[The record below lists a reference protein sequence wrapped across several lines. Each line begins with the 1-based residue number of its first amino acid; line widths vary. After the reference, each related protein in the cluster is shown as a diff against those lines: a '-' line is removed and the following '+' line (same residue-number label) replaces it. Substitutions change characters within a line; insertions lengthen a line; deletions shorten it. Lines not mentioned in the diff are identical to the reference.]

1 MPTSRFAFSDL
12 NLRFSVGG
20 MEFDVL
26 NLANERFERVL
37 PSHSHSN
44 RSYELHYIASGH
56 GYITLDHLPYEV
68 APGTLYVTGPLIEH
82 SQTPDP
88 TDPMVEYCT
97 YLKLVRHHGKPQHTK
112 SLSLFADTVCWFGTD
127 CKQLEPLFLQ
137 IFDELEQRH
146 TAYLEQLQA
155 LLQQLIIR
163 MIRIYETPSSSIAQT
178 KSTNLGEQN
187 YLALEEC
194 FLFEYPDLT
203 LQKLANRLGLSVRQ
217 TERVLRRQYGK
228 TFQQKK
234 AEAQMSAAAI
244 FLRDPAMR
252 IAQIAERL
260 GYSSG
265 EHFSV
270 AFKRYYGCSA
280 TTYRKRHKIV

>member
-1 MPTSRFAFSDL
+1 MPVSRRAFNEL
-12 NLRFSVGG
+12 NLRFAVGG

-37 PSHSHSN
+37 PSHSHSS
-44 RSYELHYIASGH
+44 RSYEIHYIASGH

-68 APGTLYVTGPLIEH
+68 TPGTLYVTGPLIEH

-88 TDPMVEYCT
+88 SDPMVEYCA
-97 YLKLVRHHGKPQHTK
+97 YLKLVRPVGKLPQTK
-112 SLSLFADTVCWFGTD
+112 FLSLFPETLCWFGRD
-127 CKQLEPLFLQ
+127 RHLLEPLFVQ
-137 IFDELEQRH
+137 IFEELELRH
-146 TAYLEQLQA
+146 TAYLEQIQA

-163 MIRIYETPSSSIAQT
+163 MIRNYEMPSNPIPPA
-178 KSTNLGEQN
+178 KSVNLGEQN
-187 YLALEEC
+187 YLTIEEC

-203 LQKLANRLGLSVRQ
+203 LQKLAGRLGLSVRQ

-244 FLRDPAMR
+244 FLRDPSMR

-260 GYSSG
+260 GYSSA
-265 EHFSV
+265 EHFSA
-270 AFKRYYGCSA
+270 AFKRYYGYSA
-280 TTYRKRHKIV
+280 TVYRKRYIAV